1 MQSSRCFFGVCSFSL
16 WCLSVEGVY
25 YRCATQVAFVQ
36 PRLGAFFEG
45 SQESLHCLVL
55 KKRYIHRLDCSQRHW
70 PLFNGRTYCLF
81 FNSSLDD
88 NISSYC
94 CRSFTGFCDRID
106 GFYVDDTLTRGWSC
120 IWEMRPLFDGRIQLV
135 RPLVDILLRD
145 FQLPFHTSHIWQVRR
160 YTCFHISK
168 LTDHYITQC
177 RWQTE

>member
-1 MQSSRCFFGVCSFSL
+1 
-16 WCLSVEGVY
+16 
-25 YRCATQVAFVQ
+25 
-36 PRLGAFFEG
+36 
-45 SQESLHCLVL
+45 
-55 KKRYIHRLDCSQRHW
+55 
-70 PLFNGRTYCLF
+70 
-81 FNSSLDD
+81 LDD

-94 CRSFTGFCDRID
+94 CRFFTGFCDRID